1 MKTMGVKIL
10 GIPKE
15 ESQKSDLEILFESLG
30 KGDKRKIRKAN
41 EEALQI
47 YLNRITEKAKTRF
60 QEHDSLISEN

>member
-1 MKTMGVKIL
+1 MKKTKVEIL

-41 EEALQI
+41 EEAL
-47 YLNRITEKAKTRF
+47 
-60 QEHDSLISEN
+60 